1 MRKLIVACAVVAF
14 GWVAVTL
21 TTGAAE
27 DEKPKYTIK
36 EVMKAV
42 HAKGKLK
49 DKVVAGTAS
58 EEEKKQLVAYYEA
71 LAGNKPPKGDAESW
85 KKGTADL
92 LAAAKEALEGKEGA
106 GEKLKAASNCAA
118 CHMAHKGA

>member
-1 MRKLIVACAVVAF
+1 MRKLLIAGVVLAF

-27 DEKPKYTIK
+27 EESPKYTIK
-36 EVMKAV
+36 QVMKAV

-58 EEEKKQLVAYYEA
+58 EEEKKALLEYYQA
-71 LAGNKPPKGDAESW
+71 LAGNKPPKGDAENW
-85 KKGTADL
+85 KKATSDL
-92 LAAAKEALEGKEGA
+92 VAAAKEALEGKEGA
-106 GEKLKAASNCAA
+106 GEKLKTASNCAG
-118 CHMAHKGA
+118 CHKAHKGG